1 MRFGIALMAKMG
13 LERVMSARLSE
24 LGDRQKPSDITR
36 LMAIALEQP
45 NLLSLAAGFTDND
58 SLPLND
64 VREIVE
70 EIAASDKDGKPTLQ
84 YGSNKGREAL
94 RDLLTDRIRSFD
106 TISEGRIDSESLFIS
121 NGSQQALYLAIQTLC
136 DPGDYV
142 LVEQPT
148 YFVFLEI
155 LQGFD
160 VHALPMPMKDSGDVD
175 VEELEALLARSEKE
189 GISEKIKALYLVSY
203 FSNPS
208 GHCVGE
214 ETKSKIGSLLE
225 KQKTSIAVIE
235 DAAYREL
242 YYEAPF
248 GSRSCL
254 GISDFDNLPVLY
266 TSTLTK
272 PYASGLKVGYSY
284 CTDEKWLNSMLS
296 VKGQQD
302 FGTAN
307 FAQAIVERALLSG
320 RFDRH
325 LDSLR
330 KRYHTKMLTLHRSL
344 DPSLKRLGWEWE
356 SPLGGLYLWLRSP
369 KGLRTDAISDFHS
382 ACIENGVFYVPG
394 DLCFAGNEV
403 RDRIRLSFGA
413 LNIGDIE
420 EAGRRF
426 AEAAA
431 AMTSSATV

>member
-1 MRFGIALMAKMG
+1 MA
-13 LERVMSARLSE
+13 ARLSE
-24 LGDRQKPSDITR
+24 LGNRQKPSDITR
-36 LMAIALEQP
+36 LMAVALEQP

-58 SLPLND
+58 SLPLED
-64 VREIVE
+64 VHEIVE
-70 EIAASDKDGKPTLQ
+70 EIAASAPSGKTTLQ
-84 YGSNKGREAL
+84 YGSNKGREEL
-94 RDLLTDRIRSFD
+94 RDLLAERMRSFD
-106 TISEGRIDSESLFIS
+106 TLGEDRINSESLFIS

-155 LQGFD
+155 LQGFG
-160 VHALPMPMKDSGDVD
+160 VQALPMPMKVSGEVDVD
-175 VEELEALLARSEKE
+175 GLEGLLKRSEEE
-189 GISEKIKALYLVSY
+189 GILDKIKAVYLVSY

-214 ETKSKIGSLLE
+214 ETKSKIGSLLAR
-225 KQKTSIAVIE
+225 QKTSIAVIE

-242 YYEAPF
+242 YYEGPF
-248 GSRSCL
+248 KSRSCL
-254 GISDFDNLPVLY
+254 GITSFDDLPVLY

-284 CTDEKWLNSMLS
+284 CTDPMWLNSMLN

-325 LDSLR
+325 LKSLR
-330 KRYHTKMLTLHRSL
+330 KRYQTKMLTLHQAL
-344 DPSLKRLGWEWE
+344 EPSLKALGWKWE
-356 SPLGGLYLWLRSP
+356 QPLGGLYLWLRSP
-369 KGLRTDAISDFHS
+369 TGMRTDAESDFHA

-394 DLCFAGNEV
+394 DLCFPGNDV
-403 RDRIRLSFGA
+403 RNWIRLSFGA
-413 LNIGDIE
+413 LNIGEIE

-426 AEAAA
+426 AAAAA
-431 AMTSSATV
+431 AMTRSATV